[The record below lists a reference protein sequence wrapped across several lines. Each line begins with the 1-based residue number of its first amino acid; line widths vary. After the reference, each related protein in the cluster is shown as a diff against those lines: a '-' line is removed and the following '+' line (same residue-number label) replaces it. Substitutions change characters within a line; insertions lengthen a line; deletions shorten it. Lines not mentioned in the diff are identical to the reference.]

1 MEVRPSG
8 TIVIILSPQPT
19 LDSAG
24 APERAVDGEAEIV
37 L

>member
-19 LDSAG
+19 LDSSG
-24 APERAVDGEAEIV
+24 ASERAVDGEAEIV